1 MAQLNMWAGYQRFT
15 LKMVATWTSETLL
28 SYHITVLRRNSENHD
43 LNFHGSG
50 ILDYVNQF

>member
-15 LKMVATWTSETLL
+15 LKMVTTWTSETLL